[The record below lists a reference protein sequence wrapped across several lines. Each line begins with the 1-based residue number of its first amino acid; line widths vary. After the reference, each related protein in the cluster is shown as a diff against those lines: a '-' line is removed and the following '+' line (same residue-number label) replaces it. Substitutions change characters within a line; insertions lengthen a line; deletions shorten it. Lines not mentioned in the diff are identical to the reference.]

1 MLEHSSPW
9 RASLR
14 AGAWL
19 ACIFVSTAALAGC
32 EPGGVGDPCIPDAEY
47 STTFSPFSIKEVYF
61 EVQSMTC
68 ETRVCLVNHFQG
80 RVSCPLGQSD
90 STSESGCYVPGVA
103 ENDESSRVEGPVPGW
118 DLDRPPERSVY
129 CSCRCDG
136 PDPGARYCECPS
148 GYTCA
153 ELAPEG
159 ISETKQGLKGSYCI
173 KSGTEFDP
181 TEADGPTCA
190 DDPSDERCQSAD

>member
-1 MLEHSSPW
+1 MPERSSRGRVSS
-9 RASLR
+9 RAR
-14 AGAWL
+14 HWVG
-19 ACIFVSTAALAGC
+19 CIFVSAAALAGC

-90 STSESGCYVPGVA
+90 STSEPACYLPGTPEGEVGT
-103 ENDESSRVEGPVPGW
+103 RVEGPVPAW

-148 GYTCA
+148 GYACT

-159 ISETKQGLKGSYCI
+159 ISETKQGLKGSYCV
-173 KSGTEFDP
+173 KSGTQFSP
-181 TEADGPTCA
+181 TEIDGPTCA
-190 DDPSDERCQSAD
+190 DTPSDERCRSVE

>member
-1 MLEHSSPW
+1 MLERSPRTRVSS
-9 RASLR
+9 R
-14 AGAWL
+14 AGHWVV
-19 ACIFVSTAALAGC
+19 CIFISAAALAGC

-47 STTFSPFSIKEVYF
+47 STTFSPFSIKEIYF

-90 STSESGCYVPGVA
+90 GTSEPGCYVPGA
-103 ENDESSRVEGPVPGW
+103 AQEDESTRVKDPVPAW

-148 GYTCA
+148 GYACT

-159 ISETKQGLKGSYCI
+159 LSDTKQGLKGSYCI
-173 KSGTEFDP
+173 KRGTEFSVS
-181 TEADGPTCA
+181 EVDGPTCA
-190 DDPSDERCQSAD
+190 DAPTDERCAE